1 MTEHENDVGAH
12 ALLGLGIVS
21 LLSSYVLPVFS
32 GVIFPDKVLRGWEVT
47 LFTLAGALNFLDGR
61 LEAIRAGLFLGN
73 LLLVLGVAAFF
84 LRGGVHRWYVTAL
97 AVALLYVLSVS
108 LFVLRPG
115 AFEAGFY
122 AYTGSFLLVGA
133 ALFRKSRT
141 RGQAARPPGPP
152 ARHPAA

>member
-1 MTEHENDVGAH
+1 MNGRDGDIGAH
-12 ALLGLGIVS
+12 ALLGLGIVA

-61 LEAIRAGLFLGN
+61 LEAILAGLFLGN

-115 AFEAGFY
+115 AFETGFY
-122 AYTGSFLLVGA
+122 AYTGSYLLVGA
-133 ALFRKSRT
+133 ALFRKGRT
-141 RGQAARPPGPP
+141 RGQAARQPGPP
-152 ARHPAA
+152 ARHPPA